1 MLTRV
6 MYGDFTFDL
15 TDHFSSDIVDP
26 SPLSPRIASSS
37 PSSIL
42 ISRSLPLWGHL
53 TQMQWELILVFMAF
67 AKQLGI
73 FKIRKGQGF
82 QASAVLKLLW

>member
-1 MLTRV
+1 MEPPFGLVEHRSVLETSADNNMIKMLTRV

-37 PSSIL
+37 PSSI
-42 ISRSLPLWGHL
+42 RSQEACLFGV
-53 TQMQWELILVFMAF
+53 T
-67 AKQLGI
+67 
-73 FKIRKGQGF
+73 
-82 QASAVLKLLW
+82 